1 MFERVVLQL
10 TEFGR
15 VCIYVSDVSDC
26 PPFLPLNRS
35 FSNFMFGTIDA
46 ARSVENELQSRQA
59 VKIAYEGLMF
69 PEFQKSYLSFA
80 ECFRL
85 HFET

>member
-1 MFERVVLQL
+1 
-10 TEFGR
+10 
-15 VCIYVSDVSDC
+15 
-26 PPFLPLNRS
+26 
-35 FSNFMFGTIDA
+35 MFGTIDA

-59 VKIAYEGLMF
+59 VKIAYGGLMF

-85 HFET
+85 HFETW